1 MRVLSSICAAAL
13 IAAAVI
19 AAPEAEAQRGRNNDQ
34 ATSVVVINYNRVL
47 AESALGRD
55 IQARLATVRTEVQT
69 EAQSLAPEGQSIE
82 AERTRLQTATR
93 SMTPDQIRASTTYAP
108 QFQSLAERLQA
119 FQVRSQTLQ
128 GDLECTQAIALRD
141 FDTAISPVV
150 RSIMEQRGA
159 GVVLDANNVQMTLPA
174 FDITTIVIQQLDQN
188 AATRTSNV
196 TRRPVAECAALMQQ
210 GQAPAAQ

>member
-1 MRVLSSICAAAL
+1 MRVLSSICAAAI
-13 IAAAVI
+13 IAVAVT
-19 AAPEAEAQRGRNNDQ
+19 AAPEAAAQRGRNNDQ
-34 ATSVVVINYNRVL
+34 STSVVVINYNRVL

-55 IQARLATVRTEVQT
+55 IQARLGTVRTEIQT
-69 EAQSLAPEGQSIE
+69 EAQALAPEGQSIE

-93 SMTPDQIRASTTYAP
+93 SMTPDQIRASSTYAP
-108 QFQSLAERLQA
+108 QFQSLAERVQA
-119 FQVRSQTLQ
+119 FQARTQALQ

-150 RSIMEQRGA
+150 RGIMEQRGA

-188 AATRTSNV
+188 AATRTANL
-196 TRRPVAECAALMQQ
+196 TRRPVSECAALMQQ
-210 GQAPAAQ
+210 GQAPAQ